1 MSEQAYDSRMSTRT
15 ERIEVVT
22 RSERRRRW
30 SDADKRRILQETLA
44 AGATVA
50 GVAKRHEIGTGQ
62 IYTWRRQALAGAVGA
77 FVPIRIA
84 EEADPKSDDGTA
96 APALLAARSLS
107 APPRGM
113 IEIELPTGTRLRV
126 DGDVDGGALRRV
138 LAALGA
144 R

>member
-1 MSEQAYDSRMSTRT
+1 MSEHAYDSPMSTRT

-30 SDADKRRILQETLA
+30 SDADKQRILQETLA
-44 AGATVA
+44 PGATVA
-50 GVAKRHEIGTGQ
+50 GVAKRHEVGTGQ
-62 IYTWRRQALAGAVGA
+62 IYTWRRQALAGAVGG
-77 FVPIRIA
+77 FVPIRI
-84 EEADPKSDDGTA
+84 EEDPSGKPDHMAA
-96 APALLAARSLS
+96 APALPAPGSLPS
-107 APPRGM
+107 PPRGT

-126 DGDVDGGALRRV
+126 GGDVDGGALRRV